1 MICRKERP
9 FASNENWLRKVWFGR
24 KEPLILVTPRTVI
37 GWHRAG
43 FPVVL
48 DLDFTGEGSGRTKT
62 VEQRSSCSDLSHG
75 G

>member
-1 MICRKERP
+1 VICSKERP

-24 KEPLILVTPRTVI
+24 KEALILVTPRTVI
-37 GWHRAG
+37 G